1 MSYAAGV
8 ADAKGRDSTGPLEAI
23 VSALGSLYSN
33 TKTTITELIEKV
45 TTFVNNLVHSSEKK
59 GNEESEFFSDAVKSS
74 LMLSVFV
81 FLIVIL
87 GRLQK

>member
-1 MSYAAGV
+1 MSCAAGV
-8 ADAKGRDSTGPLEAI
+8 ADAKSRDSTGPLEAI
-23 VSALGSLYSN
+23 ISALGSLYSN
-33 TKTTITELIEKV
+33 TKTTVMELIEKV
-45 TTFVNNLVHSSEKK
+45 TTFVNNLVNSSEKK